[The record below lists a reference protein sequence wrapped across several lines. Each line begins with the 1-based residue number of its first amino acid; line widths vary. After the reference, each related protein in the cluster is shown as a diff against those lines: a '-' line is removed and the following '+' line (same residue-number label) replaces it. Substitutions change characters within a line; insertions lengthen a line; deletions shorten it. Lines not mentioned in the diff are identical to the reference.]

1 MVSNKAQGGSG
12 TEPLTWRKSFETYRR
27 LFGYVR
33 PYRRRF
39 AMALVCSVLAGA
51 STAVLYIG
59 LKTSTALVLRGQTG
73 LKRTVPILGE
83 IDLDRWLSQF
93 TQGAGISESLTL
105 VILACLTIP
114 CLMLVRGLF
123 DFLSVYL
130 FGWIQNRMTLDL
142 RTEAF
147 AKTLAQSIVFFN
159 KQRSGD
165 LIQSVSSL
173 TSSTAGAS
181 MTLTQN
187 VVRRPAA
194 VLSVVI
200 ALLVTDP
207 VFMAFTFLVF
217 PLCMLPVIVLSRRV
231 RRASRTEQQETAN
244 LMSFMQEAFN
254 GIRVVKSH
262 AREAFELDR
271 FVKTAQI
278 INKNTMRTTRV
289 TEVVGP
295 LVESTA
301 SLGIA
306 GGLFYCWWRGVPF
319 DEFMARCVALIALY
333 PEAKALSR
341 THLVM
346 QNCITSSD
354 RLFQLLDAK
363 PAVQDSPQARTLSR
377 ARGDLQFKG
386 VSHRYGEASAPAVE
400 DISLEFAH
408 GKFYAL
414 VGESGA
420 GKSTLMSLVLRF
432 YDPQAGQILLD
443 GVDLRDIQQASLREQ
458 IGIVNQDLFLFHDT
472 IENNIRYGR
481 PGASFEEV
489 QNAARTA
496 HAHQFILNQPEGYQ
510 TVVGDKGCNLS
521 GGQQQRLTIARAILR
536 NAPILLLDEATSNLD
551 PETEQAFRD
560 ALRVLRVDRTVL
572 AIAHRFSTILE
583 ADEIIVMD
591 KGRVVSRGSHSE
603 LMSRSEI
610 YQRLYKLQ
618 FEAEQV
624 A

>member
-1 MVSNKAQGGSG
+1 MVSYPANAPERTTSASG
-12 TEPLTWRKSFETYRR
+12 TLMKTYRR
-27 LFGYVR
+27 LFGYVK
-33 PYRRRF
+33 PYRKRF
-39 AMALVCSVLAGA
+39 SVALLCSVLAGA

-59 LKTSTALVLRGQTG
+59 LKTITALVLRGQTG
-73 LKRTVPILGE
+73 IKKTLPIVGE
-83 IDLDRWLSQF
+83 IDLDQWLSQF
-93 TQGAGISESLTL
+93 THGAGISESPLL

-123 DFLSVYL
+123 DFLSIYL
-130 FGWIQNRMTLDL
+130 FGWIQNQMTLDL

-147 AKTLAQSIVFFN
+147 TKTLAQSLTFFN

-165 LIQSVSSL
+165 LIQSVSGL
-173 TSSTAGAS
+173 TASMAGAS

-187 VVRRPAA
+187 LVRRPAA
-194 VLSVVI
+194 VLSVVL
-200 ALLVTDP
+200 ALFLTDP
-207 VFMAFTFLVF
+207 VFMAFTFVVF
-217 PLCMLPVIVLSRRV
+217 PVCMLPVLILSRRV
-231 RRASRTEQQETAN
+231 RRASRSEQHETGN

-262 AREAFELDR
+262 ARELFEINR

-278 INKNTMRTTRV
+278 INENTMRMTRA
-289 TEVVGP
+289 TEIVGP

-306 GGLFYCWWRGVPF
+306 GGLFYCWWKGVPF

-341 THLVM
+341 THLVL
-346 QNCITSSD
+346 QNCVTSSE
-354 RLFQLLDAK
+354 RLFELLDAR
-363 PAVQDSPQARTLSR
+363 PIVEDANNASEITR
-377 ARGDLQFKG
+377 AHGDLQFRG
-386 VSHRYGEASAPAVE
+386 VRYKYRDESTPAV
-400 DISLEFAH
+400 DGINLHFKP

-432 YDPQAGQILLD
+432 YDPQEGSILLD
-443 GVDLRDIQQASLREQ
+443 GIDLKKIRQSSLREQ

-481 PGASFEEV
+481 PEASTTEVEE
-489 QNAARTA
+489 AARIA
-496 HAHQFILNQPEGYQ
+496 HAHHFIIDQPHGYQ
-510 TVVGDKGCNLS
+510 TIIGDKGCNLS

-551 PETEQAFRD
+551 PETEHAFRD
-560 ALRVLRVDRTVL
+560 ALGILRKDRTVL
-572 AIAHRFSTILE
+572 AIAHRFSTILG

-591 KGRVVSRGSHSE
+591 KGSVVAKGTHSE
-603 LMSRSEI
+603 LMSASEI
-610 YQRLYKLQ
+610 YQKLYTLQ